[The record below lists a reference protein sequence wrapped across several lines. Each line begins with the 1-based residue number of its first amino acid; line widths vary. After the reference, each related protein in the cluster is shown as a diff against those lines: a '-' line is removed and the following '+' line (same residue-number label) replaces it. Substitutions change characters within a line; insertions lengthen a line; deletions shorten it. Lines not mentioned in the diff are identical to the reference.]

1 MKNRIFY
8 VAIIMAVLLSA
19 CKPAPQLSFME
30 TLEVASAGGNV
41 TVDVSANYAWTASS
55 SSSWIRVTSSGEKT
69 LGLSITE
76 NGGYDSRTGNV
87 TLTCEDVV
95 KTLKVTQNQ
104 KDIIITD
111 GDKINIEYNA
121 QNLTIN
127 VQGNIPYQCKIDSEA
142 AAWLRQVTNKGLVSS
157 QVNLHADENLGKASR
172 TATVTLQNTEK
183 GYSKTFSVVQS
194 GTPDL
199 LRITHSA
206 KTFTVPTFGGTNL
219 SAEVDWG
226 DGKVEKYKA
235 NTVHTY
241 TSAKTYCITIK
252 ASNTSA
258 FVISDL
264 VGVESIDF
272 SRM

>member
-1 MKNRIFY
+1 MRKIVFILM
-8 VAIIMAVLLSA
+8 VATTFLTA
-19 CKPAPQLSFME
+19 CKAAPEINFKES
-30 TLEVASAGGNV
+30 LEVPSAGGNV
-41 TVDVSANYAWTASS
+41 SVEVIANYPWTASS
-55 SSSWIRVTSSGEKT
+55 SSSWIQVTTSGEKT
-69 LGLSITE
+69 LGLYIKE
-76 NGGYDSRTGNV
+76 NGGYDARTGDV

-111 GDKINIEYNA
+111 GDKICIESNA

-157 QVNLHADENLGKASR
+157 QVNLHADENHGKASR

-183 GYSKTFSVVQS
+183 GYSKIFSVVQS
-194 GTPDL
+194 GMPDVL
-199 LRITHSA
+199 KITHSA
-206 KTFTVPTFGGTNL
+206 KSFAVPTFGGSAF

-226 DGKVEKYKA
+226 DGKVEKYKV

-241 TSAKTYCITIK
+241 TSAKTYCVTIT
-252 ASNTSA
+252 ASNMSV
-258 FVISDL
+258 FVISSI
-264 VGVESIDF
+264 VGIESIDL
-272 SRM
+272 SDI